1 MDTIRGR
8 FGEMEASAF
17 FLGSLRQISTKPIQI
32 KPDVQPKQLSPP
44 ITELFSMRF
53 SEATK

>member
-1 MDTIRGR
+1 
-8 FGEMEASAF
+8 MEASAF
-17 FLGSLRQISTKPIQI
+17 FLGSLKQISTKPIQI